1 MKLRPQTIMSVNISG
16 NWRSSVESHTPL
28 IWIPNSRGT
37 AVGGTQ
43 SDTPEKPQNSASL
56 REKAFK
62 TQHAPRVRDGRIV
75 PVRGD
80 LLSGPSRPASKKQLA
95 SRGGGGGGGVTP
107 LPWRHAADPALL
119 GEREPTSAEN

>member
-28 IWIPNSRGT
+28 IWIPNSRGA

-56 REKAFK
+56 REKAFNFS
-62 TQHAPRVRDGRIV
+62 Q
-75 PVRGD
+75 
-80 LLSGPSRPASKKQLA
+80 LSMMYN
-95 SRGGGGGGGVTP
+95 T
-107 LPWRHAADPALL
+107 
-119 GEREPTSAEN
+119 EMSACHIIGIQSILFK